1 MKKCI
6 ICQEP
11 HDEPQNPLH
20 EESPLRPESYV
31 HSRCLNGPAYSKWV
45 EEQRAS
51 DPEYA
56 RYWDMLTYGLPYA
69 CPGCGLNLNL
79 APKAVGMGADNWELC
94 CSKCPQNLA
103 DGLSGYT
110 HPDIYSQLEELREK
124 FLLGRDLVELKKELL
139 ALSVE
144 CETLLEN
151 KSCDCGGH
159 FSVAAPPRCPQ
170 CNSVVIDSCFHTVYI
185 RDE

>member
-1 MKKCI
+1 MVGGMLSLCRDCVQWRYRPVIMKKCI
-6 ICQEP
+6 ICQES

-31 HSRCLNGPAYSKWV
+31 HSRCLSGSAYSKWV

-110 HPDIYSQLEELREK
+110 HPDIYSQLGGAQKR
-124 FLLGRDLVELKKELL
+124 
-139 ALSVE
+139 A
-144 CETLLEN
+144 
-151 KSCDCGGH
+151 SC
-159 FSVAAPPRCPQ
+159 
-170 CNSVVIDSCFHTVYI
+170 VIC
-185 RDE
+185 